1 MNENPNDKLPPLTVS
16 SLMRTMSA
24 PDYPAHIV
32 RLLNQ
37 VKSWLPSSF
46 RLDGVDLPYWE
57 VVREDPDRLFN
68 ELAWLCPLAALLPSV
83 TAPPPQAEAVVLSL
97 GEVDLT
103 GAMRLAVDYS
113 LIFSKNTCR
122 RVWIVSDCWI
132 YCDVAEYA
140 DHIRAMI
147 ESDISLRFV
156 LVTPWGWVET
166 PISAL
171 ADRPSAPPSSDD
183 GRGRNRRRRDDD

>member
-1 MNENPNDKLPPLTVS
+1 MNENDDYKIPPLTVS

-37 VKSWLPSSF
+37 VVGWLPRTF
-46 RLDGVDLPYWE
+46 RLDGADLPYWE
-57 VVREDPDRLFN
+57 YAREDPDGLYD
-68 ELAWLCPLAALLPSV
+68 ELSWLVPMAALLPSAA
-83 TAPPPQAEAVVLSL
+83 APPSMAEAVVLSL
-97 GEVDLT
+97 GEFDLT

-113 LIFSKNTCR
+113 LIFSKGACR
-122 RVWIVSDCWI
+122 RVWLVSDCWI

-140 DHIRAMI
+140 DHIKAMS

-156 LVTPWGWVET
+156 LITPWGWVEV
-166 PISAL
+166 PVSSL
-171 ADRPSAPPSSDD
+171 AGQPSAPPGSDD
-183 GRGRNRRRRDDD
+183 SRGRNRRRRDDD